1 MPERYV
7 ALLRGINVGKA
18 KRVAMADLRSLL
30 EKLGHR
36 EVRTLLNSGNVV
48 FTVTRTLRGDLARQ
62 LERALLQQLQ
72 VSCRVTVLSATELAR
87 VIKENP
93 LGRIASNPSRLLV
106 SVILDPSDRTKL
118 APLTRQD
125 WKPEAFGLGTRASYI
140 WCPDGVLE
148 SRVAKAV
155 DQALGDGVTAR
166 NWSTMLK
173 LHALMGGNE

>member
-1 MPERYV
+1 MQV
-7 ALLRGINVGKA
+7 A
-18 KRVAMADLRSLL
+18 
-30 EKLGHR
+30 
-36 EVRTLLNSGNVV
+36 
-48 FTVTRTLRGDLARQ
+48 
-62 LERALLQQLQ
+62 
-72 VSCRVTVLSATELAR
+72 CRVTVLSAHELAQ

-106 SVILDPSDRTKL
+106 SVILDPADRSKL
-118 APLTRQD
+118 SPLTRQD

-140 WCPDGVLE
+140 WCPEGVID

-173 LHALMGGNE
+173 LQALMGENP